1 MPEFGYTMLN
11 GASGDDYDVTIYT
24 CGSNFKEEP
33 GVFALSSEYSL
44 SHIVEQF
51 PCDVFYVGETDNIAN
66 TMENDKEV
74 HNNLR
79 EFNSDIILF
88 IPEAD
93 ADRRAEICKDLR
105 EAYIS

>member
-1 MPEFGYTMLN
+1 MPDFGYTTLT
-11 GASGDDYDVTIYT
+11 GASGADYDVKIYT
-24 CGSNFKEEP
+24 CGSNFNEEP
-33 GVFALSSEYSL
+33 GVFVLSSEYSL
-44 SHIVEQF
+44 FHIVDQF
-51 PCDVFYVGETDNIAN
+51 PCDVFYVGETDNIAK
-66 TMENDKEV
+66 TMANDKEV
-74 HNNLR
+74 HNNIR